1 MGLSFWSTPFFYILL
16 HGNQILRDE
25 MKKLLLSA
33 CVAIALCCSCSDT
46 NSKISGKIDN
56 ATPDCKVYLD
66 HIDIT
71 QITKVDSVE
80 VNGKGEFTFKVKVE
94 NPEFYQLRYTGSNN
108 NIYLLAEKDSTQYV
122 TINSNASTDYTV
134 NGSILSNELKKVV
147 TQLYNSRNA
156 LNGIYNEMDNNPQAI
171 DSLTRVASQVI
182 ISQMQFSRR
191 YIIDNAGS
199 PVTYFVLYQKLNNDY
214 VLSLPTN
221 LNYYRAVATN
231 LNKSYPN
238 AKYSKFVVNHTTKLL
253 EQNTNAQINSLI
265 ANYSRDLPE
274 LRLVD
279 SKGKEFDIEQLRG
292 KTILL
297 DFAMIT
303 AQETAAYQLELAEI
317 HKKYASKGLVI
328 VQVCFDK
335 SKILWEAS
343 KRENNIKWICLL
355 DEKGENSKILT
366 DWNISTIPANYI
378 IDKNFKIVGKNQF
391 GANLSDYL
399 KDILK

>member
-1 MGLSFWSTPFFYILL
+1 
-16 HGNQILRDE
+16 
-25 MKKLLLSA
+25 MKKILLSA
-33 CVAIALCCSCSDT
+33 CAAIALCCSCSDT
-46 NSKISGKIDN
+46 NSKISGKIEHFEPN
-56 ATPDCKVYLD
+56 TKVYLD
-66 HIDIT
+66 HIDVT
-71 QITKVDSVE
+71 QTTKIDSVKLGK
-80 VNGKGEFTFKVKVE
+80 NGQFTFKVKVD
-94 NPEFYQLRYTGSNN
+94 NPEFYQLRYTGSTD
-108 NIYLLAEKDSTQYV
+108 NIYLLAEKDSTQYITV
-122 TINSNASTDYTV
+122 QSTGATDYTV
-134 NGSILSNELKKVV
+134 SGSTLSNELKRVV
-147 TQLYNSRNA
+147 SKLYDSRKA
-156 LNGIYNEMDNNPQAI
+156 LNSIYAEMDKNPQEI
-171 DSLTRVASQVI
+171 DSLAKAASNVI
-182 ISQMQFSRR
+182 LGQMQFSRR

-231 LNKSYPN
+231 LNKNYPN

-265 ANYSRDLPE
+265 ENYSRDLPE
-274 LRLVD
+274 LRLTD
-279 SKGKEFDIEQLRG
+279 SNGKEFDIENLRG

-317 HKKYASKGLVI
+317 HKKYANKGLII

-355 DEKGENSKILT
+355 DEKGEDSKILT